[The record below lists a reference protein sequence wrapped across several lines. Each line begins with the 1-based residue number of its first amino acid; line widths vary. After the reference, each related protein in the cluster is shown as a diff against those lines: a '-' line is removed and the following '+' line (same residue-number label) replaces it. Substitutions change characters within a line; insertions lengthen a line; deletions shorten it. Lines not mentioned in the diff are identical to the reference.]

1 MAINKDTGL
10 TDKQEK
16 FCQEYLIDLNGTQAA
31 IRAGYSEKTAQ
42 AISTENLTKPL
53 IQNYLASLKKSASER
68 TQITS
73 DMVLRELGKVA
84 FIDLRKFY
92 GADGRLLAV
101 SDLPDDAAASLGGI
115 ETFEEIGFDPEKG
128 VSVKT
133 GDVKKIKIWDKL
145 KALELLGKHLG
156 FFEADNKQSKQ
167 DVLTAPVINV
177 YNTPVPM
184 ANSEDKIV
192 D

>member
-16 FCQEYLIDLNGTQAA
+16 FCQEYIIDLNGTQAA
-31 IRAGYSEKTAQ
+31 IRAGYSQKTAQ
-42 AISTENLTKPL
+42 AISTENLSKPL

-73 DMVLRELGKVA
+73 DMVLRELGIVA

-92 GADGRLLAV
+92 GEDGRLLAV

-115 ETFEEIGFDPEKG
+115 ETF
-128 VSVKT
+128 
-133 GDVKKIKIWDKL
+133 
-145 KALELLGKHLG
+145 
-156 FFEADNKQSKQ
+156 
-167 DVLTAPVINV
+167 
-177 YNTPVPM
+177 
-184 ANSEDKIV
+184 
-192 D
+192 